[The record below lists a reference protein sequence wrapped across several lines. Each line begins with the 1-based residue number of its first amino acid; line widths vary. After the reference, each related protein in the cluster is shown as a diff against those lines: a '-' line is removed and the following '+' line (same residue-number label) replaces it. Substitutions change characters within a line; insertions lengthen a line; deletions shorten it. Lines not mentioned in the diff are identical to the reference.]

1 MAKLTMTRRTFAKV
15 AAATA
20 AAAGLASATVG
31 TALAETDAGAREGQ
45 RGQAHPFR
53 LPRLRQDGMR
63 CVGDGAGRSRHQE
76 RGRRERLP
84 VGGQP
89 LRQGPGVAAGGL
101 PPRPAPLSA
110 EAHHPEGRR
119 PPVAAHQLGRGLQD
133 HGGRHPCQPG
143 QVRQGDLHL
152 HGRHVAYSDPWP
164 PTAPSS
170 SCSAA
175 PTAFRPMEI
184 CKGPRF
190 YATAIDASNAYSWM
204 EVVGRPRVFV
214 QWGGASELSNYDD
227 SCRTTVD
234 VATRADK
241 HIIVGPRARRT
252 SARRRTS
259 G

>member
-1 MAKLTMTRRTFAKV
+1 
-15 AAATA
+15 
-20 AAAGLASATVG
+20 
-31 TALAETDAGAREGQ
+31 
-45 RGQAHPFR
+45 
-53 LPRLRQDGMR
+53 MR

-89 LRQGPGVAAGGL
+89 LRQGPGVTAGGL

-143 QVRQGDLHL
+143 QVRQGNLHL
-152 HGRHVAYSDPWP
+152 YGRHVAYLVHGPLRRLQAAVRQPQRHSGQRDLQGAALLRHGHRRLQRLQLDGSGGP
-164 PTAPSS
+164 PARVR
-170 SCSAA
+170 A
-175 PTAFRPMEI
+175 
-184 CKGPRF
+184 
-190 YATAIDASNAYSWM
+190 
-204 EVVGRPRVFV
+204 VGRRFRALQLRRQLPYHGGRGHPRR
-214 QWGGASELSNYDD
+214 QAHH
-227 SCRTTVD
+227 R
-234 VATRADK
+234 
-241 HIIVGPRARRT
+241 GPRARRT